1 MAPLSRLRQ
10 WWAAW
15 LTLLRHREP
24 GIGLAWFR
32 MLVGLALLWELT
44 GPLVTD
50 SVELLWFTLEDGGY
64 RAVKG
69 PGGWRWRPLGGYSP
83 AAVYQMLAIGISAS
97 VCTILG
103 VGGRLAPLVGLQ
115 AFIALTRLNGSAG
128 GGDDFLLSNMLWL
141 LVLSNATATGSL
153 SARWRTTRF
162 WPDVP
167 VPAWPRYLV
176 IVQLVVMYTSTGL
189 QKMSHHWVPWGDQSA
204 LWYVL
209 LQPSWQRWPIETM
222 PQWAALLT
230 RAATLSTWLWELSA
244 PVLLLA
250 FWYRYTASRPG
261 RARALFQRVDLRA
274 AYLAFG
280 VILHVG
286 IFIVMDVGTF
296 SLVSLAAYTCA
307 FHADEY
313 RRLLAP
319 RRGLQTGTT

>member
-1 MAPLSRLRQ
+1 
-10 WWAAW
+10 
-15 LTLLRHREP
+15 
-24 GIGLAWFR
+24 
-32 MLVGLALLWELT
+32 MLVGLALVWEFT

-50 SVELLWFTLEDGGY
+50 SVEMLWFTVEDGGY
-64 RAVKG
+64 RVVKG

-83 AAVYQMLAIGISAS
+83 AAVYQMLAIGLCAAIGT
-97 VCTILG
+97 VIG
-103 VGGRLAPLVGLQ
+103 VGGRIAPLVGLQ
-115 AFIALTRLNGSAG
+115 SFIALTRLNSTAG

-153 SARWRTTRF
+153 TARWRTGRF

-204 LWYVL
+204 LWYIL
-209 LQPSWQRWPIETM
+209 LQPSWQRWPLDTM
-222 PQWAALLT
+222 PHWMVPLT
-230 RAATLSTWLWELSA
+230 RLATVSTWLWELSA

-250 FWYRYTASRPG
+250 LWYRATAHRPG
-261 RARALFQRVDLRA
+261 RVRALFQRIDIRSG
-274 AYLAFG
+274 YLAFG
-280 VILHVG
+280 VLVHVG
-286 IFIVMDVGTF
+286 IFIVMEVGTF

-313 RRLLAP
+313 RAFTARL
-319 RRGLQTGTT
+319 RGLASSAT